1 MQYVSLAYKPKY
13 RRHHKK
19 SKRAAFNLV
28 AGFMVF
34 TIVLSIWMTFNT
46 FANSSYH
53 SRPELVY
60 EPVVVHAGDSL
71 WKLAQTSELEQDP
84 RAIIVMIKNYNALP
98 NGVIYPGQVIY
109 IPQPT
114 TLLAYKAYK

>member
-28 AGFMVF
+28 AGFIVF
-34 TIVLSIWMTFNT
+34 AIVLWIWMTFNT
-46 FANSSYH
+46 FTSSSH
-53 SRPELVY
+53 NSRPELIY
-60 EPVVVHAGDSL
+60 EPVVVHAGDTL
-71 WKLAQTSELEQDP
+71 WKLAQTSGLEQDP
-84 RAIIVMIKNYNALP
+84 RAIIIMIKNYNALP

-109 IPQPT
+109 IPKLT
-114 TLLAYKAYK
+114 TQLAYK